1 MENNKGASFLEMIIT
16 GVAIMIIIALVFLY
30 YYYSIKSLTI
40 SEAINTSVP
49 GQNMAAEKNQEF
61 TLQQIQKQNEMATN
75 IIYYLPIKN
84 SNFPEKQG
92 DCLGSSLSCPYREDI
107 FRCKADNTT
116 YDTCFATENAKEVI
130 CSTNPLKEKGVLIKL
145 TKSLPK
151 LSLPENIPDNFAW
164 FVELE
169 DGKFCAPFIGTLPA
183 ADNKTAYY
191 NCYSSQ
197 KDQLDVLLGQLEKG
211 KTWTGQRAVL
221 IKINNSWSIQSTEKV
236 NIKTVWQ

>member
-1 MENNKGASFLEMIIT
+1 MENNKGTSFLEIIIA
-16 GVAIMIIIALVFLY
+16 GIAIMIIIALAFLY
-30 YYYSIKSLTI
+30 YYYSTKSLEI
-40 SEAINTSVP
+40 SEVEYTSIP
-49 GQNMAAEKNQEF
+49 GQNIAAEKKQEL
-61 TLQQIQKQNEMATN
+61 TSQQIPKQNELITN
-75 IIYYLPIKN
+75 VIYYLPIEN

-92 DCLGSSLSCPYREDI
+92 DCLGSSLSYPYREDV
-107 FRCKADNTT
+107 FRCKAGSTT
-116 YDTCFATENAKEVI
+116 YDTCFVTENANEVI

-183 ADNKTAYY
+183 AADQTAYY

-211 KTWTGQRAVL
+211 ETWTGQWAIL
-221 IKINNSWSIQSTEKV
+221 IKSGTSWSVQSTEKV